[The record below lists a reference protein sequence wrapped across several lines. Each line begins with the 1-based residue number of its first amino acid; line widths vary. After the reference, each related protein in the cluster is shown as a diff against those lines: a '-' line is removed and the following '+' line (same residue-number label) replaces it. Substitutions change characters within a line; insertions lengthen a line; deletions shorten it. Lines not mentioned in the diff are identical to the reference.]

1 MKLRSSS
8 AIAVATAAFLAQ
20 ETTAA
25 ITSFSLNKTYN
36 PNDFL
41 SDFEWYTKP
50 DPTHGLINYLSQSAA
65 MKANLT
71 EVRDGSLFL
80 RVDTTPTALEG
91 RGSVRI
97 TSKDQWSDGVY
108 VLNVSHVPYGCSVW
122 PAFWTVTVDY
132 DTGAWPAGGEIDI
145 VENANDQFPGNLASL
160 HTNPGCTIPSKISS
174 QLSSSTVQYTDCSGK
189 TAENTGCRVMM
200 GSNPPTWGA
209 PLNRNKGGMFALVRD
224 LSPGGS
230 GISVWYWE
238 PDAVPSD
245 LRASSK
251 AVDVSGWG
259 TPAVHFDVADT
270 CASYF
275 GPHNIVINTAL
286 AGDWAAATWNESGN
300 CAATYG
306 AITDQVAFNG
316 SSYST
321 AYWQIDSLRMF
332 TSSLSPP
339 ASSGTGSSSNSNTAG
354 TSGNGNGNSNTNTNS
369 NGNTGGNTGNSAAW
383 YAARVGV
390 ASTAILVL
398 TASIV
403 VLL

>member
-1 MKLRSSS
+1 MKLASSS
-8 AIAVATAAFLAQ
+8 ALVVATAAFVAQ
-20 ETTAA
+20 ETAA
-25 ITSFSLNKTYN
+25 VISSFSLNKTYN

-50 DPTHGLINYLSQSAA
+50 DPTHGLINYLSQSTATA
-65 MKANLT
+65 ANLT
-71 EVRDGSLFL
+71 EVRDGSLYL
-80 RVDTTPTALEG
+80 RVDTTPKALEG

-108 VLNVSHVPYGCSVW
+108 VLNASHVPYGCSVW
-122 PAFWTVTVDY
+122 PAFWTVTTDY
-132 DTGAWPAGGEIDI
+132 DTDSWPIGGEIDI
-145 VENANDQFPGNLASL
+145 IENANDQFPGNLASL

-189 TAENTGCRVMM
+189 TAENTGCRVQM
-200 GSNPPTWGA
+200 GTNPPTWGA
-209 PLNRNKGGMFALVRD
+209 PLNKDGGGTFAMVRD

-238 PDAVPSD
+238 PNSEPSD
-245 LRASSK
+245 LKSGSQ
-251 AVDVSGWG
+251 AVQVSGWG

-275 GPHNIVINTAL
+275 NKHNIVINIAL
-286 AGDWAAATWNESGN
+286 AGDWAANTWNESGN

-321 AYWQIDSLRMF
+321 AYWQINSLRVF
-332 TSSLSPP
+332 TSPLSPA
-339 ASSGTGSSSNSNTAG
+339 ASSGLGNS
-354 TSGNGNGNSNTNTNS
+354 TSTSTSTGNSNGT
-369 NGNTGGNTGNSAAW
+369 SAAW
-383 YAARVGV
+383 HAASV
-390 ASTAILVL
+390 ALVAIPLLLLAV
-398 TASIV
+398 SIT